1 MMIAALDLP
10 DKIAATGAPFGDHTG
25 FRNAVIQSSR
35 GGAASS
41 FSARLAPMCPM
52 TSGLPL
58 NKQTISEAVALGICA
73 IAEAKCSAQCLA
85 RGGACSMS
93 FLNQAT
99 LHQVNASYGYIAI
112 FGIILLES
120 AGIPL
125 PGETILIGAA
135 VYAGSHQMLDLRLI
149 IATAAGA
156 AILGDNIGYWL
167 GRTLGRKAL
176 LRWGRLIGLDQRKLD
191 LGEYLFLRHG
201 GKIVFLG
208 RFVAVLRVFAAVLAG
223 ANRFPPLP
231 FLLFNVLGGIAWAVA
246 FGTGGFLLGQS
257 FHRVAGPFGWLTLA
271 AAAIALLLIW
281 RYYKRHEERLLT
293 DAERELALRRQG
305 RP

>member
-1 MMIAALDLP
+1 
-10 DKIAATGAPFGDHTG
+10 
-25 FRNAVIQSSR
+25 
-35 GGAASS
+35 
-41 FSARLAPMCPM
+41 
-52 TSGLPL
+52 
-58 NKQTISEAVALGICA
+58 
-73 IAEAKCSAQCLA
+73 
-85 RGGACSMS
+85 MS

-99 LHQVNASYGYIAI
+99 LDQVNASYEYIAI

-135 VYAGSHQMLDLRLI
+135 VYAGSHQTLDLRLI
-149 IATAAGA
+149 IATAASA

-281 RYYKRHEERLLT
+281 RYYKRHGERLLT

>member
-1 MMIAALDLP
+1 
-10 DKIAATGAPFGDHTG
+10 
-25 FRNAVIQSSR
+25 
-35 GGAASS
+35 
-41 FSARLAPMCPM
+41 
-52 TSGLPL
+52 
-58 NKQTISEAVALGICA
+58 
-73 IAEAKCSAQCLA
+73 
-85 RGGACSMS
+85 MS

-99 LHQVNASYGYIAI
+99 LDQVNASYEYIAI

-281 RYYKRHEERLLT
+281 RYYKRHGERLLT

>member
-1 MMIAALDLP
+1 
-10 DKIAATGAPFGDHTG
+10 
-25 FRNAVIQSSR
+25 
-35 GGAASS
+35 
-41 FSARLAPMCPM
+41 
-52 TSGLPL
+52 
-58 NKQTISEAVALGICA
+58 
-73 IAEAKCSAQCLA
+73 
-85 RGGACSMS
+85 MS
-93 FLNQAT
+93 FLNQT
-99 LHQVNASYGYIAI
+99 TVDELIASYGYIAI